1 MLTTKEKGILKSIIR
16 HCERVEKTINNIT
29 EDDFYKDE
37 NAKDVVCFNIFQ
49 IGELA
54 KKLPNELL
62 FKYKDVPWKDI
73 KGMRDWVGHGYMTIS
88 FEIVWK
94 SSSSDIT
101 KLKEYCKFILQD
113 NE

>member
-1 MLTTKEKGILKSIIR
+1 MLTTKEKGILKSIIH

-29 EDDFYKDE
+29 EDDFYKDDD
-37 NAKDVVCFNIFQ
+37 AKDVVCFNIFQ
-49 IGELA
+49 VGELV

-62 FKYKDVPWKDI
+62 SKYEDVPWKDI

-94 SSSSDIT
+94 SSSSEIT
-101 KLKEYCKFILQD
+101 KLKNYCKDILQ
-113 NE
+113 NED